1 MSDFRHSDIQ
11 LGGFA
16 VHVAEL
22 GDPAAQPIL
31 FLHGWPQSWAQWQQ
45 VMELAGEEFRAVA
58 IDLPGVGQSAGT
70 ATDGSKQALAGV
82 VHGLIE
88 RLTLD
93 RPVIVGHDVGGMIAY
108 SYLRRYQ
115 DAGPA
120 VIVDVVIPGLDP
132 WEEVIANP
140 YLWHFA
146 FHTIPALPE
155 LLVRGHQG
163 PYFGYFFDV
172 LAADPARI
180 TPQARA
186 AYAQAYASDAA
197 LAAGFGFYRAFAQDA
212 ADNRAAAGEI
222 TGTPVLYVRGAAS
235 RGNIDS
241 YAQGLRAAGIR
252 QVATA
257 LVPDAG
263 HFVAE
268 EQPLPLWR
276 LMREFITSSPA
287 ASRRSSHRRYP

>member
-16 VHVAEL
+16 VHVPEL
-22 GDPAAQPIL
+22 GDPAAQAIL

-115 DAGPA
+115 DAGSV

-155 LLVRGHQG
+155 LLVRGHRG

-197 LAAGFGFYRAFAQDA
+197 LTAGFGFYRAFAQDA